1 MDLVYEVQDLV
12 CMIREISH
20 LMHTIQWNLD
30 LVEKKSIINMVTLP
44 DLICKTSLKTLPWL
58 NSLQKISKNWV
69 LLLHV
74 IFCGVVTGPD

>member
-30 LVEKKSIINMVTLP
+30 LVEKKSIIDMVNLP

-58 NSLQKISKNWV
+58 NSMQKISKNLDLV
-69 LLLHV
+69 LHV
-74 IFCGVVTGPD
+74 IFHGGGHRT